1 MREGKKMS
9 NEEMKKIERL
19 DDLTEIFWDVKKA
32 LRQSEKFVEEVHEEE
47 FIFGGEVLELVEQ
60 ILCDLYK
67 YNANVVKKLTYTLV
81 KEYKG
86 LDEGGY

>member
-1 MREGKKMS
+1 
-9 NEEMKKIERL
+9 MKKIERL

-60 ILCDLYK
+60 VLYDLYK
-67 YNANVVKKLTYTLV
+67 YNANVVKKLTYILV
-81 KEYKG
+81 KEG
-86 LDEGGY
+86 RELGEED

>member
-1 MREGKKMS
+1 MKKKKM
-9 NEEMKKIERL
+9 NDEEMKKIERL

-60 ILCDLYK
+60 VLYDLYK
-67 YNANVVKKLTYTLV
+67 YNANVVKKLTYILV
-81 KEYKG
+81 KEG
-86 LDEGGY
+86 RELGEED

>member
-1 MREGKKMS
+1 MS
-9 NEEMKKIERL
+9 KLDQEEMRKIERL
-19 DDLTEIFWDVKKA
+19 DDLTEIFWDVKKT

-47 FIFGGEVLELVEQ
+47 FIPGGEILELVEQ
-60 ILCDLYK
+60 ILYDLYK

-86 LDEGGY
+86 LDERGY